1 MFINII
7 KTTIRGFFRRRISLL
22 NIFGLSIG
30 LACFI
35 LAYLFMSYKLSYDR
49 SYEHSE
55 RIVRVLEKL
64 PPESGDLVI
73 ALNPSC
79 LGNEL
84 KAKFPEVEKATTIN
98 LGWQATLS
106 YENKIFQ
113 NDRCVF
119 ADEDFLDV
127 FKLKL
132 KAPSL
137 SKGLLSD
144 PYSIL
149 MSETI
154 AQKYFGD
161 EDPMGKIVTANDSI
175 SLKVVGIYEDVVNS
189 HLDLDMIIPLSF
201 FNAERGMNLVN
212 NWGNYDYIVYLL
224 MTENADRENLQIK
237 INEQFKDQPPSDN
250 FPEVVLQPLEDVFL
264 YSSHIAY
271 DWVKDSSGG
280 ISIVYIVVFTAL
292 AILILAC
299 INFMNLITAQSDSRA
314 KEIGV
319 RKVFGSSSGK
329 LITQLLGEN
338 VFQTLAAFFLAMVIA
353 EIAHPYF
360 NQIMNADVIISYFD
374 IKLMITLL
382 SFAVIIGVFAGLY
395 PSIFLSRVRPL
406 KALQLEKANKAK
418 GGLLRKMLVVLQFFV
433 ASVLI
438 VSVIFI
444 SQQVYFLLNKDLG
457 YNKDNL
463 LHLYIG
469 GNSESSYEAFKA
481 KLLQSPDIKM
491 ITGTLNLPN
500 WSGPSGTTTE
510 WEGNEMDNSL
520 MLYNASVDYD
530 YFETFEMEMASGRSF
545 SKEYSMDK
553 TDAVIVNEAA
563 VAAMGMKNPIGK
575 YFSLAGDSDWG
586 MKGKIIGVVKNFN
599 FENAKAKIQPLAIQL
614 NPSNT
619 KFIVLRVNSNRNE
632 VIEKYIE
639 TCWNEFYPTK
649 NLRIR
654 YLSATIDQLYDAEKS
669 TKKIIA
675 LLTIIAIIISCFGLL
690 GLVLF
695 TLQKRTK
702 EIGIRKIL
710 GANSM
715 GVVRMLSKE
724 YALLILTANVLA
736 APISYYYV
744 MNTLSAYEYH
754 IDINVWPFIASF
766 LISLLFAMLTLIFR
780 THKAA
785 NLNPVDAISY
795 E

>member
-1 MFINII
+1 MLINII

-35 LAYLFMSYKLSYDR
+35 LAYLFMTYKLSYDR
-49 SYEHSE
+49 SFEYSE

-84 KAKFPEVEKATTIN
+84 KANFPEVVKATTIN

-106 YENKIFQ
+106 YENKIFE

-132 KAPSL
+132 KSPTL
-137 SKGLLSD
+137 SEGLLSD

-154 AQKYFGD
+154 ATKYFGD
-161 EDPMGKIVTANDSI
+161 ENTIGKIVTANDSI
-175 SLKVVGIYEDVVNS
+175 SLKVVGVYEDIVNS
-189 HLDLDMIIPLSF
+189 HLDLKMIIPLSF
-201 FNAERGMNLVN
+201 YDAERGINLVN
-212 NWGNYDYIVYLL
+212 NWGNYDYFVYLL
-224 MTENADRENLQIK
+224 MTENANRDNLQTK
-237 INEQFKDQPPSDN
+237 INELFKEQPPYEN
-250 FPEVVLQPLEDVFL
+250 FPEVLLQPLEKVYL
-264 YSSHIAY
+264 YSSHVAY
-271 DWVKDSSGG
+271 DWLKDDTGG

-319 RKVFGSSSGK
+319 RRVFGSSSSK
-329 LITQLLGEN
+329 LVTQLLSEN
-338 VFQTLAAFFLAMVIA
+338 IFQTLAAFFFAMVIA

-360 NQIMNADVIISYFD
+360 NQIMNAELIISYFN

-382 SFAVIIGVFAGLY
+382 SFAIIIGILAGLY

-406 KALQLEKANKAK
+406 KALQLEKSNKAK
-418 GGLLRKMLVVLQFFV
+418 GGLLRKILVVLQFFV

-438 VSVIFI
+438 VLVIFI

-457 YNKDNL
+457 YNKENL

-469 GNSESSYEAFKA
+469 GNSKSSYEAFKS

-491 ITGTLNLPN
+491 LTGALNLPN
-500 WSGPSGTTTE
+500 WSGPSGTTSE
-510 WEGNEMDNSL
+510 WEGNETDNSI

-545 SKEYSMDK
+545 SKNYSMDK

-563 VAAMGMKNPIGK
+563 VAAMGMQDPIGK
-575 YFSLAGDSDWG
+575 WFALEGDTDWG
-586 MKGKIIGVVKNFN
+586 MKGKIIGVVKNYN
-599 FENAKAKIQPLAIQL
+599 FENAKTKVQPLAIQL
-614 NPSNT
+614 NSSEV
-619 KFIVLRVNSNRNE
+619 KHIILRVNPTRYE
-632 VIEKYIE
+632 IIKKYIK

-649 NLRIR
+649 NLSLRNM
-654 YLSATIDQLYDAEKS
+654 SDTINQLYDAEKS
-669 TKKIIA
+669 TKKIIV
-675 LLTIIAIIISCFGLL
+675 LLTVIAIVISCFGLL

-695 TLQKRTK
+695 AIQKRTK

-715 GVVRMLSKE
+715 GIVKMLSKE
-724 YALLILTANVLA
+724 YTFLILIANVLA
-736 APISYYYV
+736 APVSYYYIKDIL
-744 MNTLSAYEYH
+744 NAYEYH
-754 IDINVWPFIASF
+754 IDVNVWPFIASF
-766 LISLLFAMLTLIFR
+766 LISLLFAMLTLIIR
-780 THKAA
+780 TRKAA
-785 NLNPVDAISY
+785 NLNPVDAIRY